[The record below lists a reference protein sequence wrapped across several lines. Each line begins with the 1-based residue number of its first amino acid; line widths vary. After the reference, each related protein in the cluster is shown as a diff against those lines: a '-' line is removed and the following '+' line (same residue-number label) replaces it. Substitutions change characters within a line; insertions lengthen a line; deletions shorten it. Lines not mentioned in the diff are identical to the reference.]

1 MSDINKSNGKS
12 IEKNGFIFDN
22 IRNIDY
28 PAIIGYPANYRLYR
42 EY

>member
-1 MSDINKSNGKS
+1 MVL
-12 IEKNGFIFDN
+12 IFDN

-28 PAIIGYPANYRLYR
+28 PAIIGYPANYRQYR

>member
-1 MSDINKSNGKS
+1 MVNLSKRMVL
-12 IEKNGFIFDN
+12 IFDN

-42 EY
+42 EYR